1 MRHKVGV
8 GLGIFI
14 VAQRSC
20 PHGILERND
29 EDNNEMKLN
38 LMCLNFFKAICSS
51 RNFRGVFEHTGADP
65 LQWPKDRLVMF
76 YIIKTIEYKDD
87 LHQFTKEFSMVPI
100 CLVSKCLGFTMYLSI
115 NSSKDKSSLWNYA
128 SLKKRIFPSSN

>member
-1 MRHKVGV
+1 MRHKVRV

-38 LMCLNFFKAICSS
+38 LICPRPCCSS
-51 RNFRGVFEHTGADP
+51 KNFRGVFEHTGADP

-100 CLVSKCLGFTMYLSI
+100 CLVSKCLGFTMNLSI

-128 SLKKRIFPSSN
+128 SFQKRIFSSSN